1 MDDLHYQTDSSDDVF
16 EPNTLD
22 DEDEW
27 KDVEPETF
35 GPSFLSFGGKS
46 KFRKMEDFLEDA
58 RDVYGVDLV
67 HIKNTHGMFPP
78 LALSTSGG
86 KEVSWLI
93 LSGRLGYF
101 RDDQTDQLRPY
112 SNEEWPVPP

>member
-1 MDDLHYQTDSSDDVF
+1 MDDLHDQTYSSDDVF

-35 GPSFLSFGGKS
+35 GPSFLSFGGNS
-46 KFRKMEDFLEDA
+46 KYRKMEDFLEDA
-58 RDVYGVDLV
+58 RDVYGVDLI

-78 LALSTSGG
+78 LAPSISGE
-86 KEVSWLI
+86 KEVGLLI
-93 LSGRLGYF
+93 GSGRLGYI
-101 RDDQTDQLRPY
+101 RDDQIDQLRPY
-112 SNEEWPVPP
+112 PNEGWPVPP